1 MKTTTI
7 GSYPRPSY
15 LKIPDWFQ
23 NIDNTPIDWDRAWKL
38 LGNQKD
44 QLIKKACQE
53 VIKEQETIG
62 IDIITDGEAR
72 RENYVLYH
80 CRHLKGINFSK
91 LTKKAVRS
99 GSYVSWFPTIT
110 SKITAGEIF
119 LPKEW
124 KMSQSFTKLP
134 IKVTIPGPMTI
145 SDNVSN
151 EHYSDLKT
159 MGIDLGNAINIEI
172 KRLVEAGCKY
182 IQVDEPI
189 FARKPTRGH

>member
-7 GSYPRPSY
+7 GAYPRPSY

-44 QLIKKACQE
+44 KLIKKACQE
-53 VIKEQETIG
+53 VIKEQETVGIG
-62 IDIITDGEAR
+62 IITDGEVR

-110 SKITAGEIF
+110 SKITAGESF

-145 SDNVSN
+145 SDNTSN
-151 EHYSDLKT
+151 EHYSDLK
-159 MGIDLGNAINIEI
+159 MMSIDLRNAINIVI
-172 KRLVEAGCKY
+172 
-182 IQVDEPI
+182 
-189 FARKPTRGH
+189 